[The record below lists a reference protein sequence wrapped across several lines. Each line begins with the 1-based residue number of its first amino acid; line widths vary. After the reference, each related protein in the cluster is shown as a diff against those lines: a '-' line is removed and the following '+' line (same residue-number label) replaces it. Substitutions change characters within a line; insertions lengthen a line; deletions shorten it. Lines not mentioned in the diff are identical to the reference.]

1 MVGLHDDPHAQNA
14 SVHDTTKTNYVGYFN
29 ESCTSCSLYLGLL
42 VMIKIKGL
50 IVFLGFR
57 IQKIHDTLFLLKQ

>member
-1 MVGLHDDPHAQNA
+1 MVGLHDDTHAQNA

-50 IVFLGFR
+50 IVFL
-57 IQKIHDTLFLLKQ
+57 KITTRKLHDTLFP